1 MTKDILMHHPKLAI
15 IDPNVLSGLGL
26 QSILEEIVPVAEVTL
41 VSRFEDV
48 SRLNI
53 SEYAHFFVSSRI
65 FFEHNIF
72 FRSNN
77 IRCIVLVNGE
87 MSIAGVRTINVCQS
101 EKGLVRDIIALN
113 RMAHGPNGPSP
124 MPHPV
129 GTGHHRSS
137 KDTIL
142 SARET
147 EVAILLSK
155 GLINKEIADR
165 LNISLTTVISHR
177 KNIMDK
183 LHARSLAD
191 IIIYVV
197 MNSLAD
203 ISEL

>member
-1 MTKDILMHHPKLAI
+1 MTKDIHTHQAKLAI
-15 IDPNVLSGLGL
+15 IEPNVLSGLGL
-26 QSILEEIVPVAEVTL
+26 QSILEEIIPVAEVTL
-41 VSRFEDV
+41 VSNFQDV
-48 SRLNI
+48 GKLNVA
-53 SEYAHFFVSSRI
+53 EYAHFFVASRI
-65 FFEHNIF
+65 FFEHNHF
-72 FRSNN
+72 FRTNN

-87 MSIAGVRTINVCQS
+87 MSISGVRTINVCQS

-113 RMAHGPNGPSP
+113 RTGHGPNGPAP

-129 GTGHHRSS
+129 AQGRHNGK
-137 KDTIL
+137 KDTL
-142 SARET
+142 LTTRET
-147 EVAILLSK
+147 EVAILLCK
-155 GLINKEIADR
+155 GMINKEIADK